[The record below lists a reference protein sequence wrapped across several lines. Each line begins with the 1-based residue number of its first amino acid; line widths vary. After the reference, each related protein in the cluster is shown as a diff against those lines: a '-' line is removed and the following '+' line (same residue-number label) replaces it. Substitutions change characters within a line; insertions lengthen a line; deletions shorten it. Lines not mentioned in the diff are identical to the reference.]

1 MEENSKYNGMGI
13 ETLEK
18 LVEDYRAQSRESQRA
33 MIEILI
39 YLESGG
45 RYKENKRYAASTFR
59 QYIEDRFWIKFNSYQ
74 EMKYAYM
81 KFPKHSGEYGIG
93 IVSRVVNHC
102 GRIRAK
108 KVLEKIDAK
117 RAALK
122 NEMPI
127 YKINQIIEE
136 NANPKIEKSFTD
148 WRVMYETE
156 KNAHDAT
163 KENLKEAIKTIDE
176 LRSQVLKLKNTLA
189 RERGEDLTNGFD
201 MSGKP
206 DAALQHC

>member
-1 MEENSKYNGMGI
+1 MEEKNKYNGMGI

-18 LVEDYRAQSRESQRA
+18 MVEDYRAQSRDSQRV
-33 MIEILI
+33 MVEILI
-39 YLESGG
+39 YLEANG
-45 RYKENKRYAASTFR
+45 RYKENKRYATSMFK

-102 GRIRAK
+102 GRIKAK

-122 NEMPI
+122 NELPI
-127 YKINQIIEE
+127 HKINQIIEE
-136 NANPKIEKSFTD
+136 NANPKIEKSFID
-148 WRVMYETE
+148 WRAMYEAE
-156 KNAHDAT
+156 KKSHDAT
-163 KENLKEAIKTIDE
+163 RESLKEALETIDE
-176 LRSQVLKLKNTLA
+176 LRCQVIKLKNTVA
-189 RERGEDLTNGFD
+189 RERGESAIPQSPETIQ
-201 MSGKP
+201 SIH
-206 DAALQHC
+206 A